1 LLDGLSEKSP
11 VGGSI
16 AIAAEQF
23 EEALKLRTLIQ
34 APRLR
39 LNHAI
44 TVIDSIIGRLE
55 RHNLKGTVPA
65 PEALESGVS
74 EALRATAQLGI
85 SIGRGRSL
93 KKVMN
98 ELFTVQQRLM
108 AMRAGPG
115 WEWAYTDEEGKPTG
129 RRISHAGDR
138 ASRQK
143 LGVLTRRNP
152 V

>member
-1 LLDGLSEKSP
+1 LLDGQSDESP
-11 VGGSI
+11 LGGSI
-16 AIAAEQF
+16 ARAAEQF
-23 EEALKLRTLIQ
+23 EEARRLRTLMQ

-55 RHNLKGTVPA
+55 RQNLKGTVPA

-93 KKVMN
+93 EKVID

-115 WEWAYTDEEGKPTG
+115 WEWAYADEEGKPTS
-129 RRISHAGDR
+129 RRISHAAD
-138 ASRQK
+138 
-143 LGVLTRRNP
+143 
-152 V
+152 

>member
-1 LLDGLSEKSP
+1 MLDGLSENSS

-16 AIAAEQF
+16 ARAAEQF
-23 EEALKLRTLIQ
+23 EEALSLAHTQ
-34 APRLR
+34 AAPRLR
-39 LNHAI
+39 LNRAI

-93 KKVMN
+93 KKVIDD
-98 ELFTVQQRLM
+98 LFTVQQRLM

-115 WEWAYTDEEGKPTG
+115 WEWAYADEEGKPTG
-129 RRISHAGDR
+129 RRISHAGD
-138 ASRQK
+138 
-143 LGVLTRRNP
+143 
-152 V
+152 